1 MLKKTFS
8 FNLKALFVLMILLKF
23 CSYFFN
29 QVRKQLGEITS
40 LNFKIYDNINWE
52 SNHYHTHIAQYLK
65 N

>member
-1 MLKKTFS
+1 
-8 FNLKALFVLMILLKF
+8 MILLKF

-52 SNHYHTHIAQYLK
+52 SNHDHTHIAQYLK